1 MDGALQLGLKPFL
14 DWLKVLLTQLS
25 GEVSNGRY
33 AGIKAIFGLLILS
46 FYITNIY
53 WFMSKWGDGMLTNQL
68 KVLTIIWATLK
79 YKQAQQWTNGHSE

>member
-53 WFMSKWGDGMLTNQL
+53 
-68 KVLTIIWATLK
+68 
-79 YKQAQQWTNGHSE
+79 